1 MNLKLIDMKRFLL
14 LPAILLLILAGCSSS
29 RNAVSRSG
37 NDTVYDGYSHVP
49 NDANTH
55 SISTL
60 DAERNKNRVYK
71 SIYDMLIG
79 EVAGVRV
86 EMTGSDSANIYIRG
100 RNSINGSSQPLFIVD
115 GSEVNDISYLNPNDV
130 ERIDV
135 LKDSSASMYGVRGAN
150 GVIVITTKH
159 GR

>member
-1 MNLKLIDMKRFLL
+1 MIDMKRFLL
-14 LPAILLLILAGCSSS
+14 LPAVLVLTLAGCSSS

-37 NDTVYDGYSHVP
+37 NNTVYDGYSHVS
-49 NDANTH
+49 NDANIH

-60 DAERNKNRVYK
+60 DEERTKNRVYK
-71 SIYDMLIG
+71 SIYDMLVG

-86 EMTGSDSANIYIRG
+86 EMTGSNSANIYIRG
-100 RNSINGSSQPLFIVD
+100 KNSIVGSSQPLFVVD
-115 GSEVNDISYLNPNDV
+115 GSEVTDISYLNPNDV

-135 LKDSSASMYGVRGAN
+135 LKDASASMYGVRGAN